1 MLLSLI
7 LLCQMGDGGAPSEGW
22 MPLLIARPG
31 DDAHES
37 DESDEDDY
45 DDDDSSSSSSRR
57 RRRGRNGGMQRLLR
71 VTDTETMQE
80 VPPPTAPAGKLQ
92 CMCLLALTFFELWC

>member
-1 MLLSLI
+1 
-7 LLCQMGDGGAPSEGW
+7 MGDGGAPSEGW

-37 DESDEDDY
+37 DESDEEDYDDD

-71 VTDTETMQE
+71 VVDVDTMQE
-80 VPPPTAPAGKLQ
+80 VPPPTAPAGKQ
-92 CMCLLALTFFELWC
+92 